1 MTSPISDEDNT
12 EYVSL
17 SSYYWLSL
25 NMFYR
30 FRLLSSPTKKVASL
44 QKVRFQPKPIKS
56 ALKKSEVADP
66 MYVC

>member
-1 MTSPISDEDNT
+1 
-12 EYVSL
+12 
-17 SSYYWLSL
+17 
-25 NMFYR
+25 MFYR

-44 QKVRFQPKPIKS
+44 QKVRFQPQPIKS